1 MLDLIVQFL
10 VILTPSILGFAAF
23 ITGSWV
29 LDAILRARDE
39 KGLDV
44 TDFFQ
49 AVVKFIQFLGM
60 AMGVICLA
68 ALIALVSGFAPSSY
82 ADILTVIL
90 LAVIGFVLLIAPVA
104 KLPWAALVAFIIAIL
119 IAVVIAFFTPAWIVT
134 LIPFDFKWI
143 VIGAFIVIGLFVFL
157 SLKWI
162 EDLIKAFAYILAS
175 KPVTLI
181 LAALGMIQAALII
194 FFPGGLLFFLPF

>member
-1 MLDLIVQFL
+1 VIDLIVFYL

-29 LDAILRARDE
+29 LDALLRARDE

-49 AVVKFIQFLGM
+49 AIVKLIQFLGM
-60 AMGVICLA
+60 SMGVVCLA
-68 ALIALVSGFAPSSY
+68 TLIALASGFVPSTY
-82 ADILTVIL
+82 ANILTLVL
-90 LAVIGFVLLIAPVA
+90 LGIIGFVLLIAPVA
-104 KLPWAALVAFIIAIL
+104 KLPWAALVAFIIAI
-119 IAVVIAFFTPAWIVT
+119 VIAAVISFFTPAWIVA
-134 LIPFDFKWI
+134 LIPIDFKWV
-143 VIGAFIVIGLFVFL
+143 VIGAFLIVGLFVFL

-181 LAALGMIQAALII
+181 LAALGMIQAGLMI
-194 FFPGGLLFFLPF
+194 FFPGGILYFLPI

>member
-1 MLDLIVQFL
+1 VLDLIVQFL

-82 ADILTVIL
+82 TDILTVIL

>member
-1 MLDLIVQFL
+1 MLDLIVQYL

-39 KGLDV
+39 EGLDV

-49 AVVKFIQFLGM
+49 AIVKLIQFLGM
-60 AMGVICLA
+60 AMGVLCLA
-68 ALIALVSGFAPSSY
+68 AFMALVSGFVPSSY
-82 ADILTVIL
+82 ADILTVAL
-90 LAVIGFVLLIAPVA
+90 LAIIGFVLLIAPVA
-104 KLPWAALVAFIIAIL
+104 KLPWAALVAFVIAIA
-119 IAVVIAFFTPAWIVT
+119 IAAVIAFFTPAWIVA
-134 LIPFDFKWI
+134 LIPFDFKW
-143 VIGAFIVIGLFVFL
+143 VVLGAFIVVGLFVFL

-194 FFPGGLLFFLPF
+194 FFPGGILYFIPL

>member
-194 FFPGGLLFFLPF
+194 FFPRGLLFFLPF

>member
-1 MLDLIVQFL
+1 MLDLIIQYL
-10 VILTPSILGFAAF
+10 VNLTPIILGFAAF

-49 AVVKFIQFLGM
+49 AIVKFLQFLGM
-60 AMGVICLA
+60 AMGVVCLA
-68 ALIALVSGFAPSSY
+68 ALIALVSGFVPSTY
-82 ADILTVIL
+82 ADIMTIVL
-90 LAVIGFVLLIAPVA
+90 LGVIGFVLLIAPVA
-104 KLPWAALVAFIIAIL
+104 KLPWASLVAFIIAI
-119 IAVVIAFFTPAWIVT
+119 AFAAVIAFFTPAWIVA
-134 LIPFDFKWI
+134 LIPFDFKWV
-143 VIGAFIVIGLFVFL
+143 VIGAFLVVGLFIFL

-162 EDLIKAFAYILAS
+162 EDLIKTFAYILAS

-181 LAALGMIQAALII
+181 LAGLGMIQAALIL
-194 FFPGGLLFFLPF
+194 FFPGGLLYFLPL

>member
-1 MLDLIVQFL
+1 MLDLIIQYL

-49 AVVKFIQFLGM
+49 AIVKFIQFLGM
-60 AMGVICLA
+60 AMGVLCLA
-68 ALIALVSGFAPSSY
+68 ALMALVSGFTPSSY
-82 ADILTVIL
+82 ADILTVAL
-90 LAVIGFVLLIAPVA
+90 LGIIGFVLLIAPVA
-104 KLPWAALVAFIIAIL
+104 KLPWAALVAFIIAIA
-119 IAVVIAFFTPAWIVT
+119 IAAVIAFFTPAWIVA
-134 LIPFDFKWI
+134 LIPFDFKW
-143 VIGAFIVIGLFVFL
+143 VVLGAFIVIGLFIFL

-162 EDLIKAFAYILAS
+162 EDFIKAFAYILAS

-194 FFPGGLLFFLPF
+194 FFPGGILYFLPF